1 MNHLCTHCVTCLPV
15 SSSTHLDLFDC
26 SWLWQRRTVVSLPR
40 QQRSLWLWMLW
51 RISSP
56 QSLLVSR
63 ITSPYPK
70 TSKEDQ
76 SSLLVSC
83 RSFVIVTVVIVT
95 VVIFTVVIVNV
106 VIVTVVIVTVVI
118 VTVVIV
124 TVVIVV
130 LGPSGPSPS
139 YLLKLLNLR
148 LVGAIGTR
156 PRPR

>member
-1 MNHLCTHCVTCLPV
+1 M
-15 SSSTHLDLFDC
+15 
-26 SWLWQRRTVVSLPR
+26 
-40 QQRSLWLWMLW
+40 
-51 RISSP
+51 
-56 QSLLVSR
+56 VSR

-118 VTVVIV
+118 V
-124 TVVIVV
+124 V
-130 LGPSGPSPS
+130 LRPSGPSPS

-148 LVGAIGTR
+148 LVGTIGTR

>member
-1 MNHLCTHCVTCLPV
+1 
-15 SSSTHLDLFDC
+15 
-26 SWLWQRRTVVSLPR
+26 
-40 QQRSLWLWMLW
+40 
-51 RISSP
+51 
-56 QSLLVSR
+56 LVSR

-83 RSFVIVTVVIVT
+83 RSFVIVTVVIVTVVIVT

-148 LVGAIGTR
+148 LVGTIGTR